1 MSSMNFDSTWIWHPD
16 WVEDPSSSSA
26 GGFVNFRK
34 EVVLDHI
41 PQNPVRIQVSA
52 DTRYKLYI
60 NSRFVHAG
68 PVKGDQQAWF
78 FDELDIQPHLQPGT
92 NHVAIRVLRFYYA
105 SRFAPS
111 FPRTP
116 FPGLLVRH
124 VPSDHADVRT
134 FDIHTDESWETSI
147 DVSAR
152 LPNDMKDDDFL
163 HIFED
168 IDGRR
173 CQYPKWVPAVSH
185 KFLTSFGLATPWRL
199 SPRLIPYPHLE
210 ASAFKAV
217 HNISSSVSRS
227 SWENMLLQP
236 KEHNPD
242 MSVLLPAG
250 TVHHVELEVEH
261 HTTAYIAFQFLR
273 PEASGSSLSV
283 TYSECY
289 EDEPVQLP
297 YVRAKGDRRDTSKSL
312 FGPRDRYVFAGPL
325 EPGAAMKH
333 YETEK
338 HEEYFAPFHFRTFR
352 FMALDI
358 EVASSADLVLQRIDI
373 TKTNYP
379 LQVTAEFNPPADA
392 LWARDLWT
400 VSLRTLINCMHDC
413 YEDCPFYEQLQYAM
427 DTRSSALFT
436 YYVSGDDRLAR
447 QAIMQLHNSF
457 QPAIGLTASR
467 APAHHLQIIPH
478 FSLFWVCMLV
488 DHYDYFGDASYIS
501 KFLSVSHAVLETFNS
516 RIDAELGLV
525 CSVEAPDQWDFV
537 DWVDAWKPFGIP
549 PAARR
554 TGFQTFTN
562 SLYAYTLKRLAA
574 MLSDIGREDLAGT
587 YNTRADAIVR
597 AIRDHCFDGHY
608 FTDGLAKQA
617 ESTDYSQHN
626 QVWAVLCGAVSDE
639 TGASLLTQ
647 SLATA
652 ETQTDLRSDSDPTGT
667 RSILSS
673 QNRIFTPTS
682 TAMSFYTFRALSQ
695 VGRGV
700 YDAHF
705 SRLWDQWR
713 AQLAQNVTTWVE
725 DNVSQRSDCHAWG
738 SLPLYEFMAEVA
750 GVKPA
755 APGWA
760 AVSFKPR
767 LKLFRTLDVR
777 VPIGGT
783 PGSRVAHVRWTT
795 DDGNAKVKVTLSVEF
810 LLEAGLDSD
819 VKLPIYVNLPDGRSE
834 IIHGP
839 GMAEFDVDVAAAR

>member
-1 MSSMNFDSTWIWHPD
+1 MSSINFDSAWIWHPD
-16 WVEDPSSSSA
+16 WVENPASSSA

-34 EVVLDHI
+34 ELVLDHI
-41 PQNPVRIQVSA
+41 PQSPIRIQVSA

-60 NSRFVHAG
+60 NSRLVHAG

-78 FDELDIQPHLQPGT
+78 FDELDIQPHLQPGI
-92 NHVAIRVLRFYYA
+92 NYVAIRVLRFYYA
-105 SRFAPS
+105 SRFASS

-124 VPSDHADVRT
+124 VRSDHADLPII
-134 FDIHTDESWETSI
+134 DIHTNESWETSI
-147 DVSAR
+147 DASAR

-163 HIFED
+163 HIFEE

-173 CQYPKWVPAVSH
+173 RQSPIWVSAVSQ

-199 SPRLIPYPHLE
+199 SPRMIPYPRLE
-210 ASAFKAV
+210 PAAFKAV
-217 HNISSSVSRS
+217 HNIRS
-227 SWENMLLQP
+227 SEARSTWENMLLQP
-236 KEHNPD
+236 PGRKAD

-250 TVHHVELEVEH
+250 TVHHVELEAEH
-261 HTTAYIAFQFLR
+261 HTTAYIAFRFLR
-273 PEASGSSLSV
+273 PAAEGSRLFV

-297 YVRAKGDRRDTSKSL
+297 YIRAKGDRCDTSKCL

-325 EPGAAMKH
+325 EHGAAMH
-333 YETEK
+333 HSETE
-338 HEEYFAPFHFRTFR
+338 EYKECFAPFHFRTFR
-352 FMALDI
+352 FVALDI
-358 EVASSADLVLQRIDI
+358 EVASGADLVLQNIDI
-373 TKTNYP
+373 TTTNYP
-379 LQVTAEFNPPADA
+379 LQVTAEVNPPADA
-392 LWARDLWT
+392 MWVRDLWT

-436 YYVSGDDRLAR
+436 YCISGDDRLAR
-447 QAIMQLHNSF
+447 QAIIQLHNSF
-457 QPAIGLTASR
+457 QPAVGLTASR

-478 FSLFWVCMLV
+478 FSLFWACMLV
-488 DHYDYFGDASYIS
+488 DHYDYFGDASYVS
-501 KFLSVSHAVLETFNS
+501 KFLSTSHAILETFNS
-516 RIDAELGLV
+516 RIDAGLGLV
-525 CSVEAPDQWDFV
+525 RSVDAPDQWDFV
-537 DWVDAWKPFGIP
+537 DWVDTWKPFGIP

-574 MLSDIGREDLAGT
+574 MLSDIGRENVAGE
-587 YNTRADAIVR
+587 YNVRADAIVR

-608 FTDGLAKQA
+608 FTDGLARGA
-617 ESTDYSQHN
+617 EPTDYSQHN
-626 QVWAVLCGAVSDE
+626 QVWAVLCGAVSGE

-652 ETQTDLRSDSDPTGT
+652 GPTGT
-667 RSILSS
+667 STNLNS
-673 QNRIFTPTS
+673 QGRTFTLTS

-700 YDAHF
+700 YEAHF
-705 SRLWDQWR
+705 SRLWDPWR

-738 SLPLYEFMAEVA
+738 SLPLYEFIAEVA

-760 AVSFKPR
+760 AISFKPR
-767 LKLFRTLDVR
+767 LNLFRTFDVR

-783 PGSRVAHVRWTT
+783 PEPRVARVQWITNER
-795 DDGNAKVKVTLSVEF
+795 DAKVKVILSVESVCG
-810 LLEAGLDSD
+810 ASLDGD
-819 VKLPIYVNLPDGRSE
+819 VKLPIHHNLPDGRNE
-834 IIHGP
+834 IVYSSGVV
-839 GMAEFDVDVAAAR
+839 EFIVDMSAATS

>member
-1 MSSMNFDSTWIWHPD
+1 MSSINFDSTWIWHPD
-16 WVEDPSSSSA
+16 WVEDPTSSSA
-26 GGFVNFRK
+26 GGFVNFRR
-34 EVVLDHI
+34 EFVLDHI
-41 PQNPVRIQVSA
+41 PQNPVRVQISA

-60 NSRFVHAG
+60 NSRFIHAG

-105 SRFAPS
+105 SRFASS

-116 FPGLLVRH
+116 FPGLLIRQ
-124 VPSDHADVRT
+124 VPRDDVDVRNI
-134 FDIHTDESWETSI
+134 DIHTNESWETTI

-163 HIFED
+163 HVFED
-168 IDGRR
+168 IDSRR
-173 CQYPKWVPAVSH
+173 RQYPIWVPATIQ

-199 SPRLIPYPHLE
+199 SPRLIPYPQLE
-210 ASAFKAV
+210 PTAFKAV
-217 HNISSSVSRS
+217 HNIRSSETRS
-227 SWENMLLQP
+227 SWESMLLQP
-236 KEHNPD
+236 EGGKPD

-261 HTTAYIAFQFLR
+261 HMTAYIAFRFLR
-273 PEASGSSLSV
+273 PVAGGSSLVV

-297 YVRAKGDRRDTSKSL
+297 YVRVKGDRRDTSMRL

-325 EPGAAMKH
+325 EPGAATQH
-333 YETEK
+333 YEAEEN
-338 HEEYFAPFHFRTFR
+338 EEYFAPFHFRTFR

-358 EVASSADLVLQRIDI
+358 QVASGADLVLQRIDI

-379 LQVTAEFNPPADA
+379 LQVVADVNPPPDA
-392 LWARDLWT
+392 QWARDLWT

-436 YYVSGDDRLAR
+436 YCISGDDRLAR

-478 FSLFWVCMLV
+478 FSLFWVCMVV
-488 DHYDYFGDASYIS
+488 DHYDYFGDAKFVN
-501 KFLSVSHAVLETFNS
+501 KFLSMSYAVLETFNS
-516 RIDAELGLV
+516 RIDAKLGLV
-525 CSVEAPDQWDFV
+525 RSVEALDQWDFV

-554 TGFQTFTN
+554 TSFQTFTN

-574 MLSDIGREDLAGT
+574 MLSDMGRENLAGA
-587 YNTRADAIVR
+587 YNAQADIIVR
-597 AIRDHCFDGHY
+597 AIQDHCFDGHY
-608 FTDGLAKQA
+608 FTDGLARQA

-639 TGASLLTQ
+639 RGASLLTR

-652 ETQTDLRSDSDPTGT
+652 DTQTNLRSDSDPPGT
-667 RSILSS
+667 QLSLR
-673 QNRIFTPTS
+673 NRILTPTS

-700 YDAHF
+700 YEAHF
-705 SRLWDQWR
+705 SRLWDPWR

-738 SLPLYEFMAEVA
+738 SLPLYEFIAEVA
-750 GVKPA
+750 GVKPT

-760 AVSFKPR
+760 AISFKPR
-767 LKLFRTLDVR
+767 LNLFRTLDVK
-777 VPIGGT
+777 VPLGGT
-783 PGSRVAHVRWTT
+783 PGSRVARVQWTT
-795 DDGNAKVKVTLSVEF
+795 YDGDAKVKVTLSVEF
-810 LLEAGLDSD
+810 LPGAGLDGD
-819 VKLPIYVNLPDGRSE
+819 IKLPIYVSLPDGRSE
-834 IIHGP
+834 TIHGP
-839 GMAEFDVDVAAAR
+839 GIAEFDIDVAAAAR